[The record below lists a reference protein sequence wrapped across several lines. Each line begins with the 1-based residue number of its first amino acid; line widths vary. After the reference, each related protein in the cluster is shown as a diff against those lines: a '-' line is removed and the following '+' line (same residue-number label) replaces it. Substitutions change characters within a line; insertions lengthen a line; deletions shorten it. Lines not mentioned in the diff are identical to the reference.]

1 MMDHRRYLEAALQEA
16 VLAQYEGEDPIGCV
30 IVDEQGGVIAQ
41 AHNHINQ
48 YGDPTAHAELRAI
61 RMVIARMRGEAARGW
76 TLYSTL
82 EPCPL
87 CLGAIVMCHIG
98 TIVWAANDRRKET
111 HKLLSANA
119 YMQTRR
125 LVTVATPYADLEAK
139 CSTLHDEYWMARG
152 RPEVVRAIEEGEA
165 ATSG

>member
-1 MMDHRRYLEAALQEA
+1 MDHRQYLEEALEEA
-16 VLAQYEGEDPIGCV
+16 VLAQYEGEDPVGCV
-30 IVDEQGGVIAQ
+30 IVDEQGAVLAR

-61 RMVIARMRGEAARGW
+61 RMVVPRMRGDAALGW

-82 EPCPL
+82 EPCPM

-98 TIVWAANDRRKET
+98 TSVWAANDRRKET
-111 HKLLSANA
+111 RKLLSANP

-125 LVTVATPYADLEAK
+125 VVTVATPYADLEAK
-139 CSTLHDEYWMARG
+139 CAAMHAEYWISRG
-152 RPEVVRAIEEGEA
+152 RPEVVRPIAE
-165 ATSG
+165 